1 MASVRVKKQPGM
13 SPAAA
18 ANVNVDAE
26 LARLS
31 AANIEDL
38 RTLWRER
45 WGSDAPIAFTK
56 DLIARALAYAMQDQV
71 YGGLDARLRRT
82 LDGPMP
88 GPEQGRHVK
97 VGSVIVRE
105 HEGVVHEVLVVPG
118 GFCWQGQVFASL
130 STIAK
135 RMTGT
140 SWNGPRFFGLRG
152 REGQGV
158 RESRLAADTAS
169 PTTKTGRIA
178 AVPSSR
184 VRIPL
189 ARQRPRHRGG
199 ETAR

>member
-18 ANVNVDAE
+18 ADVNVDAE
-26 LARLS
+26 LERLS

-56 DLIARALAYAMQDQV
+56 DLMARALAHAVQEQV
-71 YGGLDARLRRT
+71 YGGLDSRLRRT
-82 LDGPMP
+82 LDGPVS

-105 HEGVVHEVLVVPG
+105 HEGVVHEVMVVPG
-118 GFCWQGQVFASL
+118 GFCWQGRVFASL

-152 REGQGV
+152 REALVATRGMAQ
-158 RESRLAADTAS
+158 SSAQKALAEKPAIDR
-169 PTTKTGRIA
+169 G
-178 AVPSSR
+178 R
-184 VRIPL
+184 VRIAGAKRRPTL
-189 ARQRPRHRGG
+189 ARQ
-199 ETAR
+199 EL